1 MIKLLKTIYRNG
13 ITHPINQSVR
23 EHKDINESV
32 VYTYIGEN
40 LLHVTEVNID
50 SVEDYVE
57 RLRWVMEV
65 DRRSAKVFR
74 DIVYRVK

>member
-13 ITHPINQSVR
+13 ITHPINQRIR
-23 EHKDINESV
+23 EHRDLNESI
-32 VYTYIGEN
+32 VYTYVGEN
-40 LLHVTEVNID
+40 LLHVTEVSID
-50 SVEDYVE
+50 SVDGYVD